1 MPLPELRDAGNK
13 LYQAKKFSQAIAKY
27 TRSAQFAP
35 PTSDALSLA
44 FANRSAV
51 LFQVMRLF
59 LGCVT
64 RLWAWGRVTQPMKS
78 LHLIYLN
85 EIFIEMHQIL

>member
-1 MPLPELRDAGNK
+1 MNYRVFADMDFSTSIYASSTELRDAGNK

-35 PTSDALSLA
+35 PTSEALSLA

-51 LFQVMRLF
+51 LFQVSINF
-59 LGCVT
+59 VQGDPS
-64 RLWAWGRVTQPMKS
+64 G
-78 LHLIYLN
+78 
-85 EIFIEMHQIL
+85 

>member
-1 MPLPELRDAGNK
+1 MKLIPHLTFAPSSTELRDAGNK

-35 PTSDALSLA
+35 PMSEALSLA

-51 LFQVMRLF
+51 LFQVYIIR
-59 LGCVT
+59 
-64 RLWAWGRVTQPMKS
+64 K
-78 LHLIYLN
+78 
-85 EIFIEMHQIL
+85 

>member
-1 MPLPELRDAGNK
+1 MNYRVFGDMDFSTSIYASSTELRDAGNK

-35 PTSDALSLA
+35 PTSEALSLA

-51 LFQVMRLF
+51 LFQVYIIR
-59 LGCVT
+59 
-64 RLWAWGRVTQPMKS
+64 K
-78 LHLIYLN
+78 
-85 EIFIEMHQIL
+85 